1 MIVAERVT
9 AVSLSVM
16 TKLGK
21 TVKELLRSRI
31 YLYIKSW
38 RFRAFICTTLA
49 VCGRYVADG
58 IMTGEKGIWILY
70 RRILR

>member
-21 TVKELLRSRI
+21 IVKELLRSRI
-31 YLYIKSW
+31 
-38 RFRAFICTTLA
+38 
-49 VCGRYVADG
+49 
-58 IMTGEKGIWILY
+58 
-70 RRILR
+70 